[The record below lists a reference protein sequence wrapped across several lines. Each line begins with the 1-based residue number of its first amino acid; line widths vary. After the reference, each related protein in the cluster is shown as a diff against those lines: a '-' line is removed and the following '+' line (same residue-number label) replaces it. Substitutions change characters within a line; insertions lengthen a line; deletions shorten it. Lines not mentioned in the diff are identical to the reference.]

1 MNLSGAGS
9 AARSRNERGVD
20 TEVEYLWV
28 FAQCLPTMR
37 DGGRATATDTIRT
50 VREEVDKDGEGR
62 TATGDIRLFTTCPP
76 STEVS
81 QISYVEAV
89 QDVARWS
96 EDAGCDGI
104 LVYSDNRLVDP
115 WMLSHVILQATST
128 LMPLVAVQPL
138 YMHPFTAAKAISTMA
153 YLFGRRIC
161 VNMVAGG
168 FRNDLV
174 ALDDDTPHDE
184 RYDRVV
190 EYVLLMRELMA
201 GLGPVTFQGQY
212 YKVKN
217 LKLTP
222 PVPDELRPHFFVS
235 GSSTAGLAAARVVG
249 ATAVKYPGRSDED
262 SGALG
267 ESIDRGIR
275 VGIIARERSEEAWA
289 VAHERFPPD
298 RKGQIAHSMAMTV
311 SDSKWHEQLS
321 AMGRRSKQDE
331 HPYWLVPFEN
341 YKTFCPYLVGSYDA
355 VADELARYLALGYA
369 TFILDIP
376 ASREELRHIRVAMD
390 RAVGRVEAPKSDR

>member
-1 MNLSGAGS
+1 M
-9 AARSRNERGVD
+9 
-20 TEVEYLWV
+20 
-28 FAQCLPTMR
+28 MR
-37 DGGRATATDTIRT
+37 DGGRSGATDTIRT
-50 VREEVDKDGEGR
+50 VREEEIDEDRDGR
-62 TATGDIRLFTTCPP
+62 PSKRDIRLFTTCPP
-76 STEVS
+76 STEIA
-81 QISYVEAV
+81 QASYVEAV

-104 LVYSDNRLVDP
+104 LVYSDNRLLDP
-115 WMLSHVILQATST
+115 WMVSHIILQATST

-138 YMHPFTAAKAISTMA
+138 YMHPFTAAKTISTMA
-153 YLFGRRIC
+153 YLHGRRIC

-168 FRNDLV
+168 FRNDLI
-174 ALDDDTPHDE
+174 ALDDDTAHDQ

-222 PVPDELRPHFFVS
+222 PIPDELRPHFFVS
-235 GSSTAGLAAARVVG
+235 GSSAAGLSAAGAVG

-262 SGALG
+262 AGALSG
-267 ESIDRGIR
+267 SIDRGIR
-275 VGIIARERSEEAWA
+275 VGIIARERPEEAWTI
-289 VAHERFPPD
+289 AHARFPPD

-321 AMGRRSKQDE
+321 SMGRRSVSDE

-355 VADELARYLALGYA
+355 VADELARYLSLGYA

-376 ASREELRHIRVAMD
+376 ASREELGHIRVAMD
-390 RAVGRVEAPKSDR
+390 KAQSRIEAPKSSQ

>member
-1 MNLSGAGS
+1 
-9 AARSRNERGVD
+9 
-20 TEVEYLWV
+20 
-28 FAQCLPTMR
+28 MR
-37 DGGRATATDTIRT
+37 DGGRSTATDTILS
-50 VREEVDKDGEGR
+50 VREEEEEDKDGEGR
-62 TATGDIRLFTTCPP
+62 PSKRNIRLFTTCPP
-76 STEVS
+76 STEIA
-81 QISYVEAV
+81 QASYVEAV

-115 WMLSHVILQATST
+115 WMLSEVVLQATST

-138 YMHPFTAAKAISTMA
+138 YMHPFTVAKAISTMA
-153 YLFGRRIC
+153 YLHGRRIC

-174 ALDDDTPHDE
+174 ALDDDTPHDQ
-184 RYDRVV
+184 RYDRVI
-190 EYVLLMRELMA
+190 EYVLLMQELMA

-222 PVPDELRPHFFVS
+222 PIPDELRPHFFVS
-235 GSSTAGLAAARVVG
+235 GSSDAGLSAARAIA

-262 SGALG
+262 AGTLG

-289 VAHERFPPD
+289 VAHARFPPD

-321 AMGRRSKQDE
+321 AMGQRSKPDE

-341 YKTFCPYLVGSYDA
+341 YRTFCPYLVGSYEA

-376 ASREELRHIRVAMD
+376 ASREELRHIRVTMD
-390 RAVGRVEAPKSDR
+390 KAAGRVEAPKSDR